1 MQRKFKKMEL
11 YVVRINNN
19 DEIKYSAPCN
29 HCLDIIKTLQ
39 IKKIIYSIDNGGFEI
54 VKPQYYNNNY
64 ITLGFRQII

>member
-1 MQRKFKKMEL
+1 MEL
-11 YVVRINNN
+11 YVVRLNNN

-29 HCLDIIKTLQ
+29 NCLDIIKTLQ
-39 IKKIIYSIDNGGFEI
+39 IKKIIYSMDDGSFEI